1 MSSSGDGHD
10 QTLAWVAVFDT
21 SSLLEAKKII
31 AAQRQWAF
39 FEDLKKMVMKGEA
52 CFPKAVRDELR
63 QKRHHD
69 TPETWSF
76 DAFHY
81 LQYPDPSLDM
91 VAEVLRRASEVIE
104 DDAEGEPADPYVLAH
119 ALEIQLDG
127 KLVRV
132 VTEDH
137 VDRLPIKIAMTTA
150 CKRLGLASCDLASF
164 LEEIDFNPR
173 PRG

>member
-1 MSSSGDGHD
+1 MSSSGDRRD
-10 QTLAWVAVFDT
+10 QTPWVAVFDT

-31 AAQRQWAF
+31 AVQRQWVF
-39 FEDLKKMVMKGEA
+39 FEDLKKMVMNGES

-69 TPETWSF
+69 TPGARSF

-81 LQYPDPSLDM
+81 LQYPDPGLDT
-91 VAEVLRRASEVIE
+91 VAEVLRRASEVVE
-104 DDAEGEPADPYVLAH
+104 DDAEGEPADPYVLAQ

-127 KLVRV
+127 KPVRV

-137 VDRLPIKIAMTTA
+137 VNPLPIKIAMTTA
-150 CKRLGLASCDLASF
+150 CDRLGLASCDLASF
-164 LEEIDFNPR
+164 LEEIVFNPR